1 MTNPVDASRYTKKG
15 SVKTSRPCQVAMFT
29 KWTLEKKQELTQ
41 NKRTVTEIMA
51 QFKKDT
57 GYKATHYTVKQI
69 FGMLEVPVEK
79 KLRWTKGR
87 SRPQSSSKL
96 DRLIKEVH
104 ILSERLATLSSVAV
118 VTSTKGLNTED
129 FATTEGLSALR
140 NRKGAPKSTLEE
152 SREERE
158 DAWYMLDKDEET
170 FS

>member
-1 MTNPVDASRYTKKG
+1 MTSPVDASRYTKKG
-15 SVKTSRPCQVAMFT
+15 SVKTSRPCQVAMLT
-29 KWTLEKKQELTQ
+29 KWILDKRQELTK
-41 NKRTVTEIMA
+41 NKRTATEIMA
-51 QFKKDT
+51 EFKKDT

-69 FGMLEVPVEK
+69 FGMLEVPIEK
-79 KLRWTKGR
+79 RLRWTKQR
-87 SRPQSSSKL
+87 KAPESKI

-104 ILSERLATLSSVAV
+104 ILSERLAALSSVV
-118 VTSTKGLNTED
+118 VVKRKSEFNKED

-140 NRKGAPKSTLEE
+140 NRKGAPKSTSEG

>member
-1 MTNPVDASRYTKKG
+1 MTSPVDASRYTKKG

-29 KWTLEKKQELTQ
+29 KWILDKRQELIK
-41 NKRTVTEIMA
+41 NKRTATEIMA
-51 QFKKDT
+51 EFKQDT
-57 GYKATHYTVKQI
+57 GYKTTHYTVKQI
-69 FGMLEVPVEK
+69 FGMLEVPLER
-79 KLRWTKGR
+79 KLRWTKER
-87 SRPQSSSKL
+87 KVPPESKV

-118 VTSTKGLNTED
+118 VKRKSEFNKED

-140 NRKGAPKSTLEE
+140 NRKGAPKRTSEG